1 MCVCV
6 RSNAT
11 FVQSNWY
18 SSFFYRLFWMVPIV
32 RRSISNAHKFEFF
45 FWLLFRF
52 FSSVHCLGCIIFT
65 LQCSFSGVTK
75 RVNHMFN
82 HCFCHVIVTLHSR
95 WKISCYTRLP
105 SICVIVAV
113 CFDNN
118 LLCNVCV
125 RACVRACCPFFFAKC
140 ATRMELAA
148 ISFFIHFFSSTRC
161 FAFRMFSLPV
171 YCIPMYRIIEN
182 CLWP

>member
-1 MCVCV
+1 MQLLFNRIDILLFFTVYFEWFLL
-6 RSNAT
+6 
-11 FVQSNWY
+11 FVGPFQMHT
-18 SSFFYRLFWMVPIV
+18 SSKFFLVIV
-32 RRSISNAHKFEFF
+32 SCFF
-45 FWLLFRF
+45 F
-52 FSSVHCLGCIIFT
+52 SVHCLGCIIFT

-118 LLCNVCV
+118 ILCNLCM

-140 ATRMELAA
+140 ATRMQLAA